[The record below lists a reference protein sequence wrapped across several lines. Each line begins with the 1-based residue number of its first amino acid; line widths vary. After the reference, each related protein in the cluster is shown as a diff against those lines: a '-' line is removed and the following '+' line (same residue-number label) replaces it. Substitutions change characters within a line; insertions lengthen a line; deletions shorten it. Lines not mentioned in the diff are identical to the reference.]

1 MKDVQPAGDCDST
14 RPRRRRARTSSAN
27 PAVKASDRER
37 RLARSV
43 AQGDRKALQSLY
55 EEYSNQLFTVAF
67 RLTDSPDDARDLL
80 HDVFCDLPKA
90 LGSFAGESALGP
102 WLRSLVSNA
111 ALQHLRAERRRKRVA
126 EAAMS
131 DAPDADA
138 SPELAIL
145 NSIALEE
152 ALSSLTQESRSVVV
166 LKVLGGFSH
175 KEVAELLQITRS
187 TSHRRLYMARKL
199 LRAKLT
205 KR

>member
-1 MKDVQPAGDCDST
+1 
-14 RPRRRRARTSSAN
+14 
-27 PAVKASDRER
+27 
-37 RLARSV
+37 
-43 AQGDRKALQSLY
+43 
-55 EEYSNQLFTVAF
+55 
-67 RLTDSPDDARDLL
+67 
-80 HDVFCDLPKA
+80 
-90 LGSFAGESALGP
+90 
-102 WLRSLVSNA
+102 
-111 ALQHLRAERRRKRVA
+111 
-126 EAAMS
+126 MS
-131 DAPDADA
+131 GAPDAEA